1 MIRRQVAMHLR
12 AGSALFGTLSLIG
25 LLGCASPERTA
36 TNFCRQLALEMP
48 GIAEPPAT
56 PEMIKSTVKHYK
68 NLQKVAPLQV
78 EADWDALTLL
88 MEKASKIKASDPAS
102 VQEVVDLSYASEK
115 NAAAAAAWVL
125 ATCGV
130 DISTGLPVGSFSSKA
145 PEVAT
150 TDVATTDVPVSD
162 VTTTLP

>member
-1 MIRRQVAMHLR
+1 MIHRQVAMHLR
-12 AGSALFGTLSLIG
+12 AGSALFGALSLIG

-48 GIAEPPAT
+48 GIAEQPAT

-115 NAAAAAAWVL
+115 SAAAAAAWVL

-130 DISTGLPVGSFSSKA
+130 DISTGLSVGSFSVA

-150 TDVATTDVPVSD
+150 TDAPTIDVATT
-162 VTTTLP
+162 LP

>member
-1 MIRRQVAMHLR
+1 MIRRHVATHLR
-12 AGSALFGTLSLIG
+12 AGSALLAALSLIG

-48 GIAEPPAT
+48 GIAEQPAT

-130 DISTGLPVGSFSSKA
+130 DISTGLSVGSFSVA
-145 PEVAT
+145 PE
-150 TDVATTDVPVSD
+150 VATTDVPVSD
-162 VTTTLP
+162 VTTSLP

>member
-1 MIRRQVAMHLR
+1 MIRRQVATHFR
-12 AGSALFGTLSLIG
+12 VGSALLGVLILIG
-25 LLGCASPERTA
+25 LLGCAAPERTA

-48 GIAEPPAT
+48 GIAEQPAT
-56 PEMIKSTVKHYK
+56 PALIKSTVEHYK

-88 MEKASKIKASDPAS
+88 MEKASKIEASDPAS

-115 NAAAAAAWVL
+115 SAAAASAWVL

-130 DISTGLPVGSFSSKA
+130 DISTGLSVVQAPV
-145 PEVAT
+145 PEVVTTDAPT
-150 TDVATTDVPVSD
+150 TDVATT
-162 VTTTLP
+162 LP

>member
-1 MIRRQVAMHLR
+1 MIRRQVATHLR
-12 AGSALFGTLSLIG
+12 AGSALLGALSLIG

-48 GIAEPPAT
+48 GIAEQPAT

-88 MEKASKIKASDPAS
+88 MEKASKIDASDPVS
-102 VQEVVDLSYASEK
+102 VQEVVDLSYATEK
-115 NAAAAAAWVL
+115 NAVGASTWVL

-130 DISTGLPVGSFSSKA
+130 DISTGLPDGSFSEA

-150 TDVATTDVPVSD
+150 TDV
-162 VTTTLP
+162 TTTLP

>member
-1 MIRRQVAMHLR
+1 MIRRQVATHLR
-12 AGSALFGTLSLIG
+12 AGSALLGALSLIV

-48 GIAEPPAT
+48 GIAEQPAT
-56 PEMIKSTVKHYK
+56 PEMIKSTVERYK

-88 MEKASKIKASDPAS
+88 MEKASKIDASDPVS

-115 NAAAAAAWVL
+115 NAAAASTWVL

-130 DISTGLPVGSFSSKA
+130 DISTGISVVQTP
-145 PEVAT
+145 T

-162 VTTTLP
+162 VTTIDVATTLP

>member
-1 MIRRQVAMHLR
+1 MIFGRVFTHLR
-12 AGSALFGTLSLIG
+12 PGSALLGALILIG

-48 GIAEPPAT
+48 GIAEQPAT

-78 EADWDALTLL
+78 EADWDVLTLL

-115 NAAAAAAWVL
+115 SAAAAAAWVL
-125 ATCGV
+125 TTCGV
-130 DISTGLPVGSFSSKA
+130 DISTGLSVVQA
-145 PEVAT
+145 PAT
-150 TDVATTDVPVSD
+150 TDVTTIDVA
-162 VTTTLP
+162 TTLP

>member
-1 MIRRQVAMHLR
+1 MIFGRVSQHLR
-12 AGSALFGTLSLIG
+12 PGSVLLGALILIG

-48 GIAEPPAT
+48 GIAEQPAT
-56 PEMIKSTVKHYK
+56 PELIKSTVEHYK

-88 MEKASKIKASDPAS
+88 MEKASKIEASDPAS

-115 NAAAAAAWVL
+115 SAAAASAWVL

-130 DISTGLPVGSFSSKA
+130 DISTGLPVVQA
-145 PEVAT
+145 PALE
-150 TDVATTDVPVSD
+150 VATTDVPVSD
-162 VTTTLP
+162 ATTTLP

>member
-1 MIRRQVAMHLR
+1 MIRRQVATHLR
-12 AGSALFGTLSLIG
+12 AGSALFGALSLIG

-48 GIAEPPAT
+48 GIAEQPAT
-56 PEMIKSTVKHYK
+56 PEMIKSTVERYK

-88 MEKASKIKASDPAS
+88 LEKASKIDAADPAS

-115 NAAAAAAWVL
+115 NAAAASAWVL

-130 DISTGLPVGSFSSKA
+130 DISTGLSVVQAPVPTDLPASD
-145 PEVAT
+145 VT
-150 TDVATTDVPVSD
+150 TIDVATT
-162 VTTTLP
+162 LP

>member
-1 MIRRQVAMHLR
+1 MIHRQVAMHLR
-12 AGSALFGTLSLIG
+12 AGSALFGALSLIG

-130 DISTGLPVGSFSSKA
+130 DISTGLSVGSFSVA

-150 TDVATTDVPVSD
+150 TDAPTIDVATT
-162 VTTTLP
+162 LP

>member
-1 MIRRQVAMHLR
+1 MIRRQVATHLR
-12 AGSALFGTLSLIG
+12 AGSALFGALSLIG

-48 GIAEPPAT
+48 GIAEQPAT
-56 PEMIKSTVKHYK
+56 PEMIKSTVKRYK

-88 MEKASKIKASDPAS
+88 MEKASQIKASDPAS

-115 NAAAAAAWVL
+115 SAAAASTWVL

-130 DISTGLPVGSFSSKA
+130 DISTGLPVVQAPA

-150 TDVATTDVPVSD
+150 TDAPAIDVATTQVA
-162 VTTTLP
+162 TTLP

>member
-1 MIRRQVAMHLR
+1 MA
-12 AGSALFGTLSLIG
+12 LSLIG
-25 LLGCASPERTA
+25 LLGCAAPERTA

-48 GIAEPPAT
+48 GIAEQPAT
-56 PEMIKSTVKHYK
+56 PELIKSTVKHYK

-88 MEKASKIKASDPAS
+88 MEKASKIEASDPAS

-115 NAAAAAAWVL
+115 SATAASAWVL

-130 DISTGLPVGSFSSKA
+130 DISTGLSVVQAPVVTDTTVST
-145 PEVAT
+145 EVAT
-150 TDVATTDVPVSD
+150 TDAA
-162 VTTTLP
+162 TTLP

>member
-1 MIRRQVAMHLR
+1 MIFGRVSQHLR
-12 AGSALFGTLSLIG
+12 PGSVLLGALILIG

-48 GIAEPPAT
+48 GIAEQPAT
-56 PEMIKSTVKHYK
+56 PELIKSTVEHYK

-88 MEKASKIKASDPAS
+88 MEKASQIKASDPAS

-115 NAAAAAAWVL
+115 SAAAASTWVL

-130 DISTGLPVGSFSSKA
+130 DISTGLPVVQAPA

-150 TDVATTDVPVSD
+150 TDTPAIDVATTQVA
-162 VTTTLP
+162 TTLP

>member
-1 MIRRQVAMHLR
+1 MIRQQVSTHFR
-12 AGSALFGTLSLIG
+12 AGSALLGALILIG

-48 GIAEPPAT
+48 GIAEQPAT
-56 PEMIKSTVKHYK
+56 PAMIKSTVKHFK

-78 EADWDALTLL
+78 EANWDALTLL

-115 NAAAAAAWVL
+115 SAIAASTWVL

-130 DISTGLPVGSFSSKA
+130 DISTGLSVVQAPVT
-145 PEVAT
+145 EVAT
-150 TDVATTDVPVSD
+150 TDVLPTD
-162 VTTTLP
+162 TAITNTATTLP

>member
-1 MIRRQVAMHLR
+1 MIHRQVAMHLR
-12 AGSALFGTLSLIG
+12 AGSALFGALSLIG

-48 GIAEPPAT
+48 GIAEQPAT

-115 NAAAAAAWVL
+115 SAAAASTWVL

-130 DISTGLPVGSFSSKA
+130 DISTGLSVGSFSVA

-150 TDVATTDVPVSD
+150 TDAPTIDVATT
-162 VTTTLP
+162 LP

>member
-1 MIRRQVAMHLR
+1 MIRRQVATHLR
-12 AGSALFGTLSLIG
+12 PSSVLLAASILIG

-48 GIAEPPAT
+48 GIAEQPAT
-56 PEMIKSTVKHYK
+56 PEMIKSTVKRYK

-88 MEKASKIKASDPAS
+88 LEKASKIDAADPAS

-115 NAAAAAAWVL
+115 NAAAASTWVL

-130 DISTGLPVGSFSSKA
+130 DISTGLSVVQAPA

-150 TDVATTDVPVSD
+150 TDVATSD
-162 VTTTLP
+162 VTTIDVATTLP

>member
-1 MIRRQVAMHLR
+1 MIRRQVATHLR
-12 AGSALFGTLSLIG
+12 AGPALLGALSLIG

-48 GIAEPPAT
+48 GIAEQPAT

-88 MEKASKIKASDPAS
+88 MEKASKIDASDPVS
-102 VQEVVDLSYASEK
+102 VQEVVDLSYATEK
-115 NAAAAAAWVL
+115 NAVGASTWVL

-130 DISTGLPVGSFSSKA
+130 DISTGLPSGSFSEA

-150 TDVATTDVPVSD
+150 TDV
-162 VTTTLP
+162 TTTLP

>member
-1 MIRRQVAMHLR
+1 MIFGRVSTHLR
-12 AGSALFGTLSLIG
+12 PGSALLGALILVG
-25 LLGCASPERTA
+25 VLGCASPERTA

-48 GIAEPPAT
+48 GIAEQPAT

-130 DISTGLPVGSFSSKA
+130 DISTGLSVGSFSSET
-145 PEVAT
+145 PDVAT
-150 TDVATTDVPVSD
+150 TDVATTDIA
-162 VTTTLP
+162 TTLP

>member
-12 AGSALFGTLSLIG
+12 AGSALFGALSLIG

-48 GIAEPPAT
+48 GIAEQPAT

-115 NAAAAAAWVL
+115 NAVAAAAWVL

-130 DISTGLPVGSFSSKA
+130 DISTGLSVGSFSVA

-150 TDVATTDVPVSD
+150 TDAPTIDVATT
-162 VTTTLP
+162 LP

>member
-1 MIRRQVAMHLR
+1 MIHRQVAMHLR
-12 AGSALFGTLSLIG
+12 AGSALFGALSLIG

-48 GIAEPPAT
+48 GIAEQPAT
-56 PEMIKSTVKHYK
+56 PEMIKSTVEHYK

-130 DISTGLPVGSFSSKA
+130 DISTGLSVGSFSVA

-150 TDVATTDVPVSD
+150 TDAPTIDVATT
-162 VTTTLP
+162 LP

>member
-12 AGSALFGTLSLIG
+12 AGSALFGALSLIG

-130 DISTGLPVGSFSSKA
+130 DISTGLSVGSFSVA

>member
-1 MIRRQVAMHLR
+1 MIFGRVSQHLR
-12 AGSALFGTLSLIG
+12 PGSVLLGALILIG

-48 GIAEPPAT
+48 GIAEQPAT
-56 PEMIKSTVKHYK
+56 PELIKSTVEHYK

-88 MEKASKIKASDPAS
+88 MEKASKIEASDPAS

-115 NAAAAAAWVL
+115 SAAAASTWVL

-130 DISTGLPVGSFSSKA
+130 DISTGLPVVQAPA

-150 TDVATTDVPVSD
+150 TDAPAIDVATTQVA
-162 VTTTLP
+162 TTLP

>member
-1 MIRRQVAMHLR
+1 MIFRRVSTHLR
-12 AGSALFGTLSLIG
+12 PGSALLGALISIG

-48 GIAEPPAT
+48 GIAEQPAT
-56 PEMIKSTVKHYK
+56 PEMIKSTVEHYK

-115 NAAAAAAWVL
+115 SAAAASTWVL

-130 DISTGLPVGSFSSKA
+130 DISTGLSVGSFSVA
-145 PEVAT
+145 PEDAT
-150 TDVATTDVPVSD
+150 TDATAVDVATT
-162 VTTTLP
+162 LP

>member
-1 MIRRQVAMHLR
+1 MIRRQVAAHVR
-12 AGSALFGTLSLIG
+12 AGSALVGALSLLG
-25 LLGCASPERTA
+25 LLGCAAPERTA

-48 GIAEPPAT
+48 GIAEQPAT
-56 PEMIKSTVKHYK
+56 PELIKSTVKRYQ

-88 MEKASKIKASDPAS
+88 MEKASKIEASDPAS

-115 NAAAAAAWVL
+115 SATAASAWVL

-130 DISTGLPVGSFSSKA
+130 DISTGLSIVQAPVVTDTTVST
-145 PEVAT
+145 EVAT
-150 TDVATTDVPVSD
+150 TDAA
-162 VTTTLP
+162 TTLP

>member
-1 MIRRQVAMHLR
+1 MIRRQVATHLR
-12 AGSALFGTLSLIG
+12 VGSALLGVLSLIG
-25 LLGCASPERTA
+25 LLGCSAPERTA

-48 GIAEPPAT
+48 GIAEQPAT
-56 PEMIKSTVKHYK
+56 PELIKSTVKHYK

-88 MEKASKIKASDPAS
+88 MEKASQIEASDPAS

-115 NAAAAAAWVL
+115 SAAAASAWVL

-130 DISTGLPVGSFSSKA
+130 DISTGISVAQAPA

-150 TDVATTDVPVSD
+150 TDVTTIDVA
-162 VTTTLP
+162 TTLP

>member
-1 MIRRQVAMHLR
+1 L
-12 AGSALFGTLSLIG
+12 GALILIG

-36 TNFCRQLALEMP
+36 TNFCRQLAREMP
-48 GIAEPPAT
+48 GIAEQPAT
-56 PEMIKSTVKHYK
+56 PEMIKSTVEHYK

-115 NAAAAAAWVL
+115 NAVAASTWVL

-130 DISTGLPVGSFSSKA
+130 DISTGLQVGSFSVA

-150 TDVATTDVPVSD
+150 TDVPVGDVATTDIV
-162 VTTTLP
+162 TTLP

>member
-12 AGSALFGTLSLIG
+12 AGSALFGALSLIG

-48 GIAEPPAT
+48 GIAEQPAT

-115 NAAAAAAWVL
+115 NAVAAAAWVL

-130 DISTGLPVGSFSSKA
+130 DISTGLSVVQAPA

-150 TDVATTDVPVSD
+150 TDAPTIDVATT
-162 VTTTLP
+162 LP

>member
-1 MIRRQVAMHLR
+1 MIFGRVSTHLR
-12 AGSALFGTLSLIG
+12 PDSALLGALILIG

-48 GIAEPPAT
+48 GIAEQPAT
-56 PEMIKSTVKHYK
+56 PEMIKSTVEHYK

-88 MEKASKIKASDPAS
+88 MEKASQIKASDPAS

-115 NAAAAAAWVL
+115 SAAAASTWVL

-130 DISTGLPVGSFSSKA
+130 DISTGLPVVQAPA

-150 TDVATTDVPVSD
+150 TDAPAIDVATTQVA
-162 VTTTLP
+162 TTLP

>member
-1 MIRRQVAMHLR
+1 MIRRQVATHLR
-12 AGSALFGTLSLIG
+12 AGSALFGALSLIG

-48 GIAEPPAT
+48 GIAEQPAT

-88 MEKASKIKASDPAS
+88 MEKASKIDASDPVS
-102 VQEVVDLSYASEK
+102 VQEVVDLSYATEK
-115 NAAAAAAWVL
+115 NAVGASTWVL

-130 DISTGLPVGSFSSKA
+130 DISTGLPSGSFSEA
-145 PEVAT
+145 PEVPT
-150 TDVATTDVPVSD
+150 TD

>member
-1 MIRRQVAMHLR
+1 MIFGRVSAHLR
-12 AGSALFGTLSLIG
+12 PGSALLGALILIG
-25 LLGCASPERTA
+25 LLGCASPERSA

-48 GIAEPPAT
+48 GIAEQPAT

-102 VQEVVDLSYASEK
+102 VQEVVGLSYASEK
-115 NAAAAAAWVL
+115 SAAAASTWVL

-130 DISTGLPVGSFSSKA
+130 DISTGLSVVQA
-145 PEVAT
+145 PAPTDVPASDVT
-150 TDVATTDVPVSD
+150 TIDVATT
-162 VTTTLP
+162 LP

>member
-1 MIRRQVAMHLR
+1 MIFRRVSTHLR
-12 AGSALFGTLSLIG
+12 PGSALFGALILIG

-48 GIAEPPAT
+48 GIAEQPAT
-56 PEMIKSTVKHYK
+56 PEMIKSTVEHYK

-115 NAAAAAAWVL
+115 NAVAASTWVL

-130 DISTGLPVGSFSSKA
+130 DISTGLSVGSFSVA

-150 TDVATTDVPVSD
+150 TDVATTDV
-162 VTTTLP
+162 TTTLP

>member
-1 MIRRQVAMHLR
+1 MIRRQIAAHFRV
-12 AGSALFGTLSLIG
+12 STALLGALSLIG
-25 LLGCASPERTA
+25 LLGCAAPERTA

-48 GIAEPPAT
+48 GIAEQPAT
-56 PEMIKSTVKHYK
+56 PELIKSTVKRYK

-88 MEKASKIKASDPAS
+88 MEKASKIEASDPAS

-115 NAAAAAAWVL
+115 SATAASAWVL

-130 DISTGLPVGSFSSKA
+130 DISTGLSVVQAPVVTDTTVST
-145 PEVAT
+145 EVAT
-150 TDVATTDVPVSD
+150 TDAA
-162 VTTTLP
+162 TTLP

>member
-1 MIRRQVAMHLR
+1 MIRRQVATHLR
-12 AGSALFGTLSLIG
+12 AGSALFGALSLIG

-48 GIAEPPAT
+48 GIAEQPAT
-56 PEMIKSTVKHYK
+56 PVMIKSTVERYK

-88 MEKASKIKASDPAS
+88 LEKASKIDAADPAS

-115 NAAAAAAWVL
+115 NAAAASTWVL

-130 DISTGLPVGSFSSKA
+130 DISTGISVVQAPA

-150 TDVATTDVPVSD
+150 TDVATSD
-162 VTTTLP
+162 VTTIDVATTLP

>member
-1 MIRRQVAMHLR
+1 MGA
-12 AGSALFGTLSLIG
+12 LSLVG

-48 GIAEPPAT
+48 GIAEQPAT
-56 PEMIKSTVKHYK
+56 PKMIKSTVKHYK

-88 MEKASKIKASDPAS
+88 LEKASKIDASDPAS

-115 NAAAAAAWVL
+115 SATAASTWVL

-130 DISTGLPVGSFSSKA
+130 DISTGLSVVQP
-145 PEVAT
+145 PT
-150 TDVATTDVPVSD
+150 TDVATTDVATSD
-162 VTTTLP
+162 VATTDATTTLP

>member
-1 MIRRQVAMHLR
+1 MIFGRVSKHLR
-12 AGSALFGTLSLIG
+12 PGSALLGALILIG

-48 GIAEPPAT
+48 GIAEQPAT
-56 PEMIKSTVKHYK
+56 PEMIKSTVEHYK

-88 MEKASKIKASDPAS
+88 MEKASKIEASDPES

-115 NAAAAAAWVL
+115 NAVAASTWVL

-130 DISTGLPVGSFSSKA
+130 DISTGLPVGSFTVT
-145 PEVAT
+145 PE
-150 TDVATTDVPVSD
+150 
-162 VTTTLP
+162 VTTTDTATTLP